1 MKMGLIDVCREHF
14 KIAEAFTEPN
24 PSVSEMFNMYLEPT
38 TDRYKHT
45 LGVVREARWLER
57 ALSSWN
63 ADLASKLVIS
73 AYLHDIGYGEG
84 LKLTGFHPLDAAICL
99 LSHGFDETIAAAV
112 MFHTA
117 AFGEAELRGGSVAET
132 YRNAKPLLTEN
143 DNFLI
148 DLLTYCDLHSSSQGM
163 PTSIEHRVN
172 DIIDRYSPSDI
183 VYAHIT
189 KHLPGFVNLR
199 KRITNLLRDVTNQ
212 LPWIFIDVDGTLVE
226 PGKATPEKNVH
237 SVREY
242 VHKGGR
248 VSLVTGKLESSI
260 APLIDEMGLGR
271 IPHIV
276 LNGAIIVNRDA
287 AGESPILSKLGE
299 VSEQISRLLD
309 RENVEHYFYG
319 ENEIIFAES
328 FQSEEGLDYLRSLGE
343 PIPVQVKDVEYPAVV
358 KLLAFVNE
366 EDLDLNS
373 RIKAKTTSTSQDVQI
388 IRTSPLLLEFVGV
401 KQDKGSAIRA
411 LLEWWDFCPRHTIGI
426 GDSENDLSLL
436 DTVGQP
442 YIVANASNTLGQLGF
457 PTLTTADAGAV
468 GLLIE
473 SYLKGRRL

>member
-14 KIAEAFTEPN
+14 KIAEVFTYPN
-24 PSVSEMFNMYLEPT
+24 PSASEMLDVYLEPT

-57 ALSSWN
+57 ALSRWN
-63 ADLASKLVIS
+63 ADLADKLVIS

-84 LKLTGFHPLDAAICL
+84 LNLTGFHPLDAAVCL

-117 AFGEAELRGGSVAET
+117 AFGEAQLRGGSVAET

-143 DNFLI
+143 DVFLI

-172 DIIDRYSPSDI
+172 DIIDRYSPNETVS
-183 VYAHIT
+183 AHIT
-189 KHLPGFVNLR
+189 KHLPEFINIR
-199 KRITNLLRDVTNQ
+199 RRITNFLRDTTNQ

-226 PGKATPEKNVH
+226 PGKATPERNVH
-237 SVREY
+237 CVRKY
-242 VHKGGR
+242 VDKGGR

-260 APLIDEMGLGR
+260 APLIDEMGLGS

-287 AGESPILSKLGE
+287 TGESRILSKLGE
-299 VSEQISRLLD
+299 VSEQISSFLD
-309 RENVEHYFYG
+309 CENVEHYFYG
-319 ENEIIFAES
+319 ENEIVFEES
-328 FQSEEGLDYLRSLGE
+328 PQSEGGLDYLRSLGE
-343 PIPVQVKDVEYPAVV
+343 PSPMQVKDVDYPGVV

-373 RIKAKTTSTSQDVQI
+373 RIKSKITSASQDMQI

-401 KQDKGSAIRA
+401 KQNKGSAIRA
-411 LLEWWDFCPRHTIGI
+411 LFESGDFCPRHTIGI

-436 DTVGQP
+436 DAVGQP
-442 YIVANASNTLGQLGF
+442 YVVANASNTLSKLGF

-468 GLLIE
+468 WLLIE
-473 SYLKGRRL
+473 NYLKGDDR

>member
-1 MKMGLIDVCREHF
+1 
-14 KIAEAFTEPN
+14 
-24 PSVSEMFNMYLEPT
+24 
-38 TDRYKHT
+38 
-45 LGVVREARWLER
+45 
-57 ALSSWN
+57 
-63 ADLASKLVIS
+63 
-73 AYLHDIGYGEG
+73 
-84 LKLTGFHPLDAAICL
+84 
-99 LSHGFDETIAAAV
+99 
-112 MFHTA
+112 
-117 AFGEAELRGGSVAET
+117 
-132 YRNAKPLLTEN
+132 
-143 DNFLI
+143 
-148 DLLTYCDLHSSSQGM
+148 M

-276 LNGAIIVNRDA
+276 LNGAIIVNSDA

-343 PIPVQVKDVEYPAVV
+343 PVPVQRARMCRSFVLPPCYLSSLALNKTRVPPSAHCWNGGISVQGIPSVSEILRMICRFLIQWDNLISLPMPATHWG
-358 KLLAFVNE
+358 N
-366 EDLDLNS
+366 LDSQRS
-373 RIKAKTTSTSQDVQI
+373 RLQM
-388 IRTSPLLLEFVGV
+388 P
-401 KQDKGSAIRA
+401 A
-411 LLEWWDFCPRHTIGI
+411 L
-426 GDSENDLSLL
+426 
-436 DTVGQP
+436 
-442 YIVANASNTLGQLGF
+442 
-457 PTLTTADAGAV
+457 
-468 GLLIE
+468 
-473 SYLKGRRL
+473 